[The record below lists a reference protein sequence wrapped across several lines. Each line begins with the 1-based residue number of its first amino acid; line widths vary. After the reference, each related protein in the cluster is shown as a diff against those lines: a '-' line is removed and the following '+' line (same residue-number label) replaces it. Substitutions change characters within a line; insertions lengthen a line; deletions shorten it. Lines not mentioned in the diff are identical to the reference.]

1 MPRNLSPSDVA
12 NFRDRLCDVATQL
25 LAELGQEGF
34 NMRELAAR
42 MGVSAMTTYRYFKD
56 KNEILLAVRERAFA
70 RFADRLEAATSSCA
84 GREEKLAALSLT
96 YAAFARDEHVHY
108 ALMFDLSSPQP
119 SAAAR
124 AEEMRARAAMY
135 GCLSEAHHETDT
147 ELAASILWSA
157 LHGVAALHA
166 TGKLGDVEFE
176 RALAEIVHAAA
187 AAPRGVAA
195 FPKRLLPAN
204 DATPAVRASASAEP
218 SYNHVLALSPA
229 E

>member
-70 RFADRLEAATSSCA
+70 RFADRLEAVTSCGA
-84 GREEKLAALSLT
+84 DREERLAALSLV
-96 YAAFARDEHVHY
+96 YAAFARDERVHY

-119 SAAAR
+119 SASAR
-124 AEEMRARAAMY
+124 TEEQRARSAMY
-135 GCLSEAHHETDT
+135 ACLCEQDGGDG

-157 LHGVAALHA
+157 LHGIVALHS
-166 TGKLGDVEFE
+166 TGKLGEIEFE

-187 AAPRGVAA
+187 TTPRGVSP
-195 FPKRLLPAN
+195 FPKRFLPAN
-204 DATPAVRASASAEP
+204 DSAPARASTAPEP
-218 SYNHVLALSPA
+218 AYNHVHSVALSPA